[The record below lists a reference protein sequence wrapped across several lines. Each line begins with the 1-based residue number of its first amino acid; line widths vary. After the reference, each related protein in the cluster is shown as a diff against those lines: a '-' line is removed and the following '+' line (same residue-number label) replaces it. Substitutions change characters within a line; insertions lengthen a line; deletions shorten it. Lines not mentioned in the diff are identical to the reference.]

1 MEMLAVVLLKP
12 LGILRKVQA
21 DVTLFLPGLQGWQ
34 SGHSIHP
41 QTRRGA
47 LCCKCN
53 DLSMSVSEGS
63 FFLEP
68 KE

>member
-12 LGILRKVQA
+12 LGTLRKVQA

-41 QTRRGA
+41 QT
-47 LCCKCN
+47 
-53 DLSMSVSEGS
+53 
-63 FFLEP
+63 
-68 KE
+68 